1 MTYVKHDF
9 RTALRG
15 LRKNYSIGY
24 NILMAKPILV
34 SGIQP
39 TGRLHIGN
47 YLGALKNFVELQ
59 NSGKYRCY
67 FFIADLHA
75 LTENPDVKELNKNIT
90 GLTSDFLAI
99 GLDPKKSVIF
109 QQSQIPAHSEL
120 SWILNTITPMG
131 ELERMTQFK
140 EKSKMEILMRM
151 ADKKIGE
158 KQMAAL
164 REGRIPSVSTEV
176 TENEYQQMRNVGLFD
191 YPVLMAADIIMYD
204 AGVVPVGDDQLQHL
218 ELARTLARKF
228 NNKFGRMF
236 IEPQPLLTKTPRVMS
251 LTDPAKKMSKSQP
264 EGCLFIDDQPEAL
277 KRKIARATT
286 DSGSEIKH
294 SRENKPG
301 ISNLL
306 EIYSSLTDEPVA
318 KIEKRFA
325 GKGYGEFKKSLV
337 ETISNYFAD
346 FRKKKIKLITNNSK
360 LITILNAGSKKAS
373 VKASA
378 KIKEVKKKVGLI

>member
-1 MTYVKHDF
+1 M
-9 RTALRG
+9 
-15 LRKNYSIGY
+15 
-24 NILMAKPILV
+24 
-34 SGIQP
+34 
-39 TGRLHIGN
+39 
-47 YLGALKNFVELQ
+47 
-59 NSGKYRCY
+59 
-67 FFIADLHA
+67 
-75 LTENPDVKELNKNIT
+75 TENPDVKELNKNIT

-277 KRKIARATT
+277 KRKITRATT
-286 DSGSEIKH
+286 DSGSEIKYA
-294 SRENKPG
+294 RENKPG

-306 EIYSSLTDEPVA
+306 EIYASITGEQIA
-318 KIEKRFA
+318 KIEKRFS
-325 GKGYGEFKKSLV
+325 GKGYGEFKNSLA
-337 ETISNYFAD
+337 ETISDYFAD